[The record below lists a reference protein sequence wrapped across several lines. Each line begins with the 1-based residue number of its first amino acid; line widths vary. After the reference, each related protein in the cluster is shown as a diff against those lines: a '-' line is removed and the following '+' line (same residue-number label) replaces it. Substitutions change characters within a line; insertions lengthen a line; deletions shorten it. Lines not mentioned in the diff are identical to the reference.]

1 MNDTQRVAF
10 DSVVQYTRAQHQYFM
25 EERDTLPEPLHLF
38 VTVGAGTCKS
48 HVIGVIKEHIE
59 RAQSGSQNACM
70 LMAPTGVV
78 AFNIGGLTIHCA
90 LCLPVEH
97 NSCTRYT
104 KLSAERLH
112 ELRLLWKDVHTVVI
126 DEISMVSYETLM
138 FIHQQFGGLNIIAV
152 GDFYQLPPFRDRF
165 VFQNGKD
172 FTQGSTHMWQ
182 ELFTVIE
189 LTANMRQ
196 K

>member
-10 DSVVQYTRAQHQYFM
+10 DSVVQYTRARHQYFM

-112 ELRLLWKDVHTVVI
+112 ELRLLWKDVHTAVI

-138 FIHQQFGGLNIIAV
+138 FIHQRLTEIKGTDDTETQFGGLNIIAV
-152 GDFYQLPPFRDRF
+152 DDFYQLPFFRDRF

-172 FTQGSTHMWQ
+172 YTQGSTHMW
-182 ELFTVIE
+182 
-189 LTANMRQ
+189 
-196 K
+196 